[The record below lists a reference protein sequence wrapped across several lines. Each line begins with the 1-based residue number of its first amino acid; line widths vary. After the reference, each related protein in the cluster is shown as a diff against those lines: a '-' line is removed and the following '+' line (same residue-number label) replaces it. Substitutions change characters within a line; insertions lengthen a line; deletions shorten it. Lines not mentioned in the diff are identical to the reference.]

1 MHFGAQREVLLRPLQ
16 QVIGVVE
23 KRQTLPVLANVLLQ
37 LQGSRLTLTA
47 SDLEVELASSAEV
60 DVQQEGELTIPARK
74 LFDLVKA
81 LPDGVGL
88 DVAQQGDR
96 VVMRAGR
103 SRYTLA
109 TLPGSEFPTSELGEV
124 VDRFRVPQS
133 ALKALI
139 ERTGF
144 AMAVQDVRFYL
155 NGLLLERRGDGLR
168 AVATDGHRLA
178 LGDWRAGD
186 EAGRQVIL
194 PRKGV
199 LELQRL
205 LDGDEGEVELVF
217 TRNHLRVA
225 LGDSVLVSKLID
237 GRFPDYEAVIPV
249 AADIAVLVEREEFRA
264 ALLRAAILSNEKYR
278 GIRVELADD
287 LLRISAHNPEQEEAV
302 EEIGAQCAAQPWSIG
317 FNVNYVL
324 DALNALGTESVVLR
338 LRDGNSSVLLEV
350 PGSREHRHVVMP
362 LRL

>member
-37 LQGSRLTLTA
+37 LQGSRLTLTT

-81 LPDGVGL
+81 LPDGAGL
-88 DVAQQGDR
+88 DVSQQGDR

-133 ALKALI
+133 ALKSLI
-139 ERTGF
+139 EHTGF

-178 LGDWRAGD
+178 LGDWNAGV

-205 LDGDEGEVELVF
+205 LDANEGDVELVF

-249 AADIAVLVEREEFRA
+249 AADIAVMLEREEFRN

-278 GIRVELADD
+278 GIRVELADN

-302 EEIGAQCAAQPWSIG
+302 EEVGAECSAQPWSIG

-324 DALNALGTESVVLR
+324 DALNALGTEQVVLR

>member
-37 LQGSRLTLTA
+37 LQGSRLTLTT

-109 TLPGSEFPTSELGEV
+109 TLPGSEFPQSELGEV
-124 VDRFRVPQS
+124 VDRFSVPQA
-133 ALKALI
+133 ALKELI
-139 ERTGF
+139 EHTGF

-155 NGLLLERRGDGLR
+155 NGLLLERRGAGLR

-178 LGDWRAGD
+178 LGDWNAGS

-249 AADIAVLVEREEFRA
+249 AADVPVLVDREEFRA

-278 GIRVELADD
+278 GIRVELAED

-302 EEIGAQCAAQPWSIG
+302 EEIGSQCAAQSWSIG

-324 DALNALGTESVVLR
+324 DALSALGTESVVLR
-338 LRDGNSSVLLEV
+338 LRDGNSSVLLES
-350 PGSREHRHVVMP
+350 PDSRAHRHVVMP

>member
-37 LQGSRLTLTA
+37 LQGSRLTLTT

-74 LFDLVKA
+74 LFDLVRA
-81 LPDGVGL
+81 LPDGAGV
-88 DVAQQGDR
+88 DIAQQAER

-109 TLPGSEFPTSELGEV
+109 TLPAAEFPQSETGDV
-124 VDRFRVPQS
+124 VDRFVVPQS
-133 ALKALI
+133 ALKQLI
-139 ERTGF
+139 EATGF

-155 NGLLLERRGDGLR
+155 NGLLLERRGEGLR

-178 LGDWRAGD
+178 LADWDAGSD
-186 EAGRQVIL
+186 AGRQVIL

-205 LDGDEGEVELVF
+205 LDADEGDVELVF

-225 LGDSVLVSKLID
+225 IGDSVLVSKLID

-249 AADIAVLVEREEFRA
+249 AADVPVAVEREELKA

-278 GIRVELADD
+278 GIRVELAED

-302 EEIGAQCAAQPWSIG
+302 EEIGAQCAAQSWSIG

-324 DALNALGTESVVLR
+324 DALNALGTDQVVLR
-338 LRDGNSSVLLEV
+338 LRDGNSSVLLES
-350 PGSREHRHVVMP
+350 PETRARRHVVMP

>member
-37 LQGSRLTLTA
+37 LRGSRLTLTT
-47 SDLEVELASSAEV
+47 SDLEVELASGAEV
-60 DVQQEGELTIPARK
+60 DMQQEGELTIPARK

-88 DVAQQGDR
+88 DIAQQGER

-109 TLPGSEFPTSELGEV
+109 TLSAAEFPQSETGDV
-124 VDRFRVPQS
+124 VDRFKVPQP

-139 ERTGF
+139 EATGF

-155 NGLLLERRGDGLR
+155 NGLLLERRGEGLR

-178 LGDWRAGD
+178 LADWSASG

-205 LDGDEGEVELVF
+205 LDADEGDVELVF

-225 LGDSVLVSKLID
+225 IGDSVLVSKLID

-249 AADIAVLVEREEFRA
+249 AADVPVLVEREEFKA

-278 GIRVELADD
+278 GIRMELASD

-302 EEIGAQCAAQPWSIG
+302 EEVGAECAEQAWSIG

-324 DALNALGTESVVLR
+324 DALNALGTEKVILR
-338 LRDGNSSVLLEV
+338 LRDGNSSVLLES
-350 PGSREHRHVVMP
+350 PESRERRHVVMP